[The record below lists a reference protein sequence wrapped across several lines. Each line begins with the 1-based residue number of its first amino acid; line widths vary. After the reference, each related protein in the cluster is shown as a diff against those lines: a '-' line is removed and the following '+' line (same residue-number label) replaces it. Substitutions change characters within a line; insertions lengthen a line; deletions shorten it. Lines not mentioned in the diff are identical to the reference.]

1 MPAKTNKEIVKFLRA
16 LSSPVLVPVRFV
28 AVVMHDDQLIEPIA
42 NSQGHWLLD
51 DGNTLTYAMERP
63 VIFRSTISVC
73 GPT

>member
-1 MPAKTNKEIVKFLRA
+1 MPAKTHEEIVKFLRA
-16 LSSPVLVPVRFV
+16 RFLSGLVPVRFV

-51 DGNTLTYAMERP
+51 DGIALTYAMERP